1 MNGGILDKNGFSY
14 KDENGDKKQIN
25 RAEIGFEEYKMDKK
39 QLERKRALLK
49 SCIEAYPDIDKH
61 TINIMVDYFI
71 IHPEKLDA
79 DNRLDETN
87 DDYKKYL
94 GEI

>member
-1 MNGGILDKNGFSY
+1 MSGGILDKKGFSY
-14 KDENGDKKQIN
+14 EDENGDKQQLN
-25 RAEIGFEEYKMDKK
+25 RAEIGFEEYKMSKE
-39 QLERKRALLK
+39 QLEKKRALLK